1 MDKKIPEK
9 ALEGLAPV
17 PIHISQQTTPAG
29 ETYYKATVRHRDT
42 IGIEKIINRIVAKR
56 TELRA
61 STLLNAG
68 LFPVIRENEAWLLH
82 PSRRENDPGTVP
94 DIPPTNTSPGWG
106 CIWRICRGGVCAC

>member
-42 IGIEKIINRIVAKR
+42 IGIEKIINRIVAKQGKR
-56 TELRA
+56 
-61 STLLNAG
+61 
-68 LFPVIRENEAWLLH
+68 IRNLH
-82 PSRRENDPGTVP
+82 KKPKQIRS
-94 DIPPTNTSPGWG
+94 IFS
-106 CIWRICRGGVCAC
+106 